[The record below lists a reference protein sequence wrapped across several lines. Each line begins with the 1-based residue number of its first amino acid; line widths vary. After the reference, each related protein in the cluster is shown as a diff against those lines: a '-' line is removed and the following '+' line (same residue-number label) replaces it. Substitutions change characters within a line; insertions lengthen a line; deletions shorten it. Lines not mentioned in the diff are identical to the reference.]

1 MRLKLGGAIIAC
13 LALTSCSAKNSPET
27 WQNFTDKT
35 VSADN
40 LNQGESLV
48 VFYRQPNTAGVAI
61 DVYVNQDY
69 QTSLLNG
76 GFSAIKLCANQN
88 FISTSYT
95 SNRDFGNRTSGI
107 HFYSPSQQITYVKV
121 SSDAHQ
127 QPVFTFVDNEQGQ
140 REVAQLQYQS
150 NVLSRVIEKPCSN
163 QNYVTATYQVNF
175 DFDQSSTKS
184 LPANV
189 QQALA
194 QFVQQINA
202 EKVTSVKVNG
212 YSDPVGNSNYN
223 VKLSERRAN
232 TVANLIQQSNPS
244 IQTEVNGFGASNVL
258 NNNCAKEYRGN
269 RTLINQCNAENRRV
283 EIAVFGQE

>member
-1 MRLKLGGAIIAC
+1 MRLKLGGAIFAC
-13 LALTSCSAKNSPET
+13 LALTACSANNSPET

-35 VSADN
+35 VGADN

-48 VFYRQPNTAGVAI
+48 VFYRQPNTPGVAI

-95 SNRDFGNRTSGI
+95 SDRDFGNRTRGI
-107 HFYSPSQQITYVKV
+107 HFYSSSQQITYVKV
-121 SSDAHQ
+121 TSNGNQ
-127 QPVFTFVDNEQGQ
+127 QPVFTFVDNEQGK
-140 REVAQLQYQS
+140 RDVEQLQYQS

-175 DFDQSSTKS
+175 GFDQSSTKS